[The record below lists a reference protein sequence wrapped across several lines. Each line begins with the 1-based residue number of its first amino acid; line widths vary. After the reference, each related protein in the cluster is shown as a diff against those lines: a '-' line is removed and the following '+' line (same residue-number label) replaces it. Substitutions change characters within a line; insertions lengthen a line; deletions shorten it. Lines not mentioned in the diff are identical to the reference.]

1 MPRPRTDPGHR
12 RRVAL
17 ALASVLAVATGSACR
32 RAEPLPVL
40 GTVPPFTLTE
50 RSERIVGADD
60 LKGSVWV
67 ADFVFTRCPDICPVL
82 SARMA
87 SLQEPL
93 ATGDDPVR
101 LVSVSVDPV
110 HDTPAVLATYAGH
123 YRVGPNWLFLTGA
136 RDTVAGL
143 LRDGFRVAFA
153 DDGPATSPITHS
165 DRFVL
170 VDRQLQIRGYYH
182 GNDQADLDRL
192 VADARRLR
200 AEPRA

>member
-1 MPRPRTDPGHR
+1 VPPRRTEPGHR
-12 RRVAL
+12 RPLAL
-17 ALASVLAVATGSACR
+17 ALASVLAVATGPACR

-50 RSERIVGADD
+50 RSERAVAADD
-60 LKGSVWV
+60 LEGSVWI
-67 ADFVFTRCPDICPVL
+67 ADFIFTRCPDICPVL

-123 YRVGPNWLFLTGA
+123 YRAGPNWLFLTGA
-136 RDTVAGL
+136 RDAVAGL
-143 LRDGFRVAFA
+143 LREGFRVAFA

-170 VDRQLQIRGYYH
+170 VDRGLQIRGYYH